1 MNVDNIDVKHL
12 DKVKLSYLKHLFY
25 ATKFN
30 CISLLIFITG
40 LIHSF
45 LPFLFAYTPYKLA
58 KYIVTETEKHLG
70 RPEEEIK

>member
-1 MNVDNIDVKHL
+1 MMDDIVDFKHL
-12 DKVKLSYLKHLFY
+12 GNAKSTYIKHLFY
-25 ATKFN
+25 ATQFN

>member
-1 MNVDNIDVKHL
+1 MNTDNIDFKHL
-12 DKVKLSYLKHLFY
+12 YKVKSSYLKHLSY

-30 CISLLIFITG
+30 CVSLLIFITG

-58 KYIVTETEKHLG
+58 RYIVNETEKHLG
-70 RPEEEIK
+70 KPEEEIK

>member
-1 MNVDNIDVKHL
+1 MKVDKIDFKHL

-30 CISLLIFITG
+30 CVSLLIFITG

-58 KYIVTETEKHLG
+58 KYIVTETEKNLG
-70 RPEEEIK
+70 KPEEEIK

>member
-1 MNVDNIDVKHL
+1 MKESIVNFKHL
-12 DKVKLSYLKHLFY
+12 DNAKSTYLKHLFY

-30 CISLLIFITG
+30 FISLLIFITG
-40 LIHSF
+40 LIHSL

-70 RPEEEIK
+70 RPKEEIK

>member
-1 MNVDNIDVKHL
+1 MKDGIVDFKHL
-12 DKVKLSYLKHLFY
+12 GNAKSTYIKHLFY
-25 ATKFN
+25 ATQFN